1 MKRKVVFFIILLIFI
16 IIIVWLIWSNKTV
29 KTTDITVSSNNL
41 PTEFND
47 YKIAHIS
54 DLHNAEF
61 GENNSKIIDILKNQN
76 PDIIAVTGDLVDS
89 NHTNIDIAVSFMKQ
103 AVKIAPCFYV
113 TGNHEAW
120 TEQYNE
126 LESKLIEC
134 GVNVLHDT
142 YFYLEKNGTKI
153 KLVGIDDPSFT
164 KGYELTEESII
175 ETKLKEFNLE
185 DSYTIL
191 LLHRPEYFKTYVN
204 SNIDLVLTGHAH
216 GGQFRLPFIGG
227 LVAPNQGLFPKYDSG
242 LFTENNTNMVV
253 SRGIGNSIIPVRIN
267 NRPEVIMIKL
277 QSTNSK

>member
-16 IIIVWLIWSNKTV
+16 VIVWLIWSNKTV

-61 GENNSKIIDILKNQN
+61 GESNSKIIDILKNQN
-76 PDIIAVTGDLVDS
+76 PYIIAVTGDLLDS
-89 NHTNIDIAVSFMKQ
+89 NYTNIDIAVSFMKQ
-103 AVKIAPCFYV
+103 AVKIAQCFYV

-142 YFYLEKNGTKI
+142 YFDLEKNGAKI

-164 KGYELTEESII
+164 KGYELTGESIV
-175 ETKLKEFNLE
+175 EKNLKNL
-185 DSYTIL
+185 S
-191 LLHRPEYFKTYVN
+191 
-204 SNIDLVLTGHAH
+204 
-216 GGQFRLPFIGG
+216 
-227 LVAPNQGLFPKYDSG
+227 
-242 LFTENNTNMVV
+242 
-253 SRGIGNSIIPVRIN
+253 
-267 NRPEVIMIKL
+267 
-277 QSTNSK
+277 

>member
-1 MKRKVVFFIILLIFI
+1 MKRKVIFFIILFLFI
-16 IIIVWLIWSNKTV
+16 VIAWLVWSNKTV
-29 KTTDITVSSNNL
+29 KTTDIIVSSNNL
-41 PTEFND
+41 PTEFNN

-54 DLHNAEF
+54 DFHNAEF
-61 GENNSKIIDILKNQN
+61 GEKNSKIIDILKNQN

-120 TEQYNE
+120 TEQYDE

-142 YFYLEKNGTKI
+142 YFDLEKNGAKI

-175 ETKLKEFNLE
+175 ETKLKEFELE

-191 LLHRPEYFKTYVN
+191 LSHRPEYFKTYVN

-253 SRGIGNSIIPVRIN
+253 SRGIGNSIIPVRMN

-277 QSTNSK
+277 QSIDSK

>member
-16 IIIVWLIWSNKTV
+16 VIVWLIWSNKTV

-89 NHTNIDIAVSFMKQ
+89 NHTNIDIAVLFMKQ

-142 YFYLEKNGTKI
+142 YFDLEKNGAKI

-191 LLHRPEYFKTYVN
+191 LSHRPEYFKTYVN

-253 SRGIGNSIIPVRIN
+253 SRGIGNSIIPVRMN

-277 QSTNSK
+277 QSIDSK

>member
-1 MKRKVVFFIILLIFI
+1 MKRKVIFFIILLLFI
-16 IIIVWLIWSNKTV
+16 VIAWLVWSNKTV
-29 KTTDITVSSNNL
+29 KTTDIIVSSNNL
-41 PTEFND
+41 PTEFNN

-54 DLHNAEF
+54 DFHNAEF
-61 GENNSKIIDILKNQN
+61 GEKNSKIIDILKNQN

-120 TEQYNE
+120 TEQYDE

-142 YFYLEKNGTKI
+142 YFYLEKNSTKI

-175 ETKLKEFNLE
+175 ETKLKEFELE

-191 LLHRPEYFKTYVN
+191 LSHRPEYFKTYVN

-277 QSTNSK
+277 QSIDSK

>member
-1 MKRKVVFFIILLIFI
+1 MKRKVIFFIILLLFI
-16 IIIVWLIWSNKTV
+16 VIVWLIWSNKTV

-54 DLHNAEF
+54 DLHNSEF

-142 YFYLEKNGTKI
+142 YFDLEKNGAKI

-191 LLHRPEYFKTYVN
+191 LSHRPEYFKTYVN

>member
-1 MKRKVVFFIILLIFI
+1 MKRKVIFFIILLLFI
-16 IIIVWLIWSNKTV
+16 VIAWLVWSNKTV
-29 KTTDITVSSNNL
+29 KTTDIIVSSNNL
-41 PTEFND
+41 PTEFNN

-54 DLHNAEF
+54 DFHNAEF
-61 GENNSKIIDILKNQN
+61 GEKNSKIIDILKNQN

-120 TEQYNE
+120 TEQYDE

-134 GVNVLHDT
+134 GVNILHDT

-175 ETKLKEFNLE
+175 ETKLKEFELE

-191 LLHRPEYFKTYVN
+191 LSHRPEYFKTYVN

-267 NRPEVIMIKL
+267 NRPEVIIIKL

>member
-16 IIIVWLIWSNKTV
+16 VIVWLIWSNKTV

-142 YFYLEKNGTKI
+142 YFDLEKNGAKI

-191 LLHRPEYFKTYVN
+191 LSHRPEYFKTYVN

-253 SRGIGNSIIPVRIN
+253 NRGIGNSIIPVRIN
-267 NRPEVIMIKL
+267 NRPEVIIINL
-277 QSTNSK
+277 QSTDSK

>member
-1 MKRKVVFFIILLIFI
+1 MKRKVIFFIILLLFI
-16 IIIVWLIWSNKTV
+16 VIAWLVWSNKTV
-29 KTTDITVSSNNL
+29 KTTDIIVSSNNL
-41 PTEFND
+41 PTEFNN

-54 DLHNAEF
+54 DFHNAEF
-61 GENNSKIIDILKNQN
+61 GEKNSKIIDILKNQN

-120 TEQYNE
+120 TEQYDE

-134 GVNVLHDT
+134 GVNILHDT

-153 KLVGIDDPSFT
+153 KLVGIYDPSFT

-175 ETKLKEFNLE
+175 ETKLKEFELE

-191 LLHRPEYFKTYVN
+191 LSHRPEYFKTYVN

-267 NRPEVIMIKL
+267 NRPEVIIIKL

>member
-1 MKRKVVFFIILLIFI
+1 MKRKVIFFIILLLFI
-16 IIIVWLIWSNKTV
+16 VIAWLVWSNKTV
-29 KTTDITVSSNNL
+29 KTTDIIVSSNNL
-41 PTEFND
+41 PTEFNN

-54 DLHNAEF
+54 DFHNAEF
-61 GENNSKIIDILKNQN
+61 GEKNSKIIDILKNQN

-120 TEQYNE
+120 TEQYDE

-175 ETKLKEFNLE
+175 ETKLKEFELE
-185 DSYTIL
+185 DSYIIL
-191 LLHRPEYFKTYVN
+191 LSHRPEYFKTYVN

-267 NRPEVIMIKL
+267 NRPEVIIIKL

>member
-1 MKRKVVFFIILLIFI
+1 MKRKVIFFIILLLFI
-16 IIIVWLIWSNKTV
+16 VIGWLIWSNKTV

-41 PTEFND
+41 PIEFND

-54 DLHNAEF
+54 DFHNAKF
-61 GENNSKIIDILKNQN
+61 GENNSKIIDILKNEN

-89 NHTNIDIAVSFMKQ
+89 NHTNVDIAVLFMKQ

-120 TEQYNE
+120 TEQYDE

-142 YFYLEKNGTKI
+142 YFDLEKNGAKI

-164 KGYELTEESII
+164 KGYELNEESII
-175 ETKLKEFNLE
+175 ETKLKEFDLE

-191 LLHRPEYFKTYVN
+191 LSHRPEYFKTYAN

-267 NRPEVIMIKL
+267 NRPEVIIINL
-277 QSTNSK
+277 QSTDSK

>member
-1 MKRKVVFFIILLIFI
+1 MKRKVIFFIILLLFI
-16 IIIVWLIWSNKTV
+16 VIAWLVWSNKTV
-29 KTTDITVSSNNL
+29 KTTDIIVSSNNL
-41 PTEFND
+41 PTEFNN

-54 DLHNAEF
+54 DFHNAEF
-61 GENNSKIIDILKNQN
+61 GEKNSKIIDILKNQN

-120 TEQYNE
+120 TEQYDK

-142 YFYLEKNGTKI
+142 YFDLEKNGAKI

-175 ETKLKEFNLE
+175 ETKLKEFELE

-191 LLHRPEYFKTYVN
+191 LSHRPEYFKTYVN

-277 QSTNSK
+277 QSIDSK

>member
-1 MKRKVVFFIILLIFI
+1 MKRKVIFFIILLLFI
-16 IIIVWLIWSNKTV
+16 VIAWLVWSNKTV
-29 KTTDITVSSNNL
+29 KTTDIIVSSNNL
-41 PTEFND
+41 PTEFNN

-54 DLHNAEF
+54 DFHNAEF
-61 GENNSKIIDILKNQN
+61 GEKNSKIIDILKNQN

-120 TEQYNE
+120 TEQYDE

-175 ETKLKEFNLE
+175 ETKLKEFELE

-191 LLHRPEYFKTYVN
+191 LSHRPEYFKTYVN

-267 NRPEVIMIKL
+267 NRPEVIIIKL

>member
-1 MKRKVVFFIILLIFI
+1 MKRKVIFFIILLLFI
-16 IIIVWLIWSNKTV
+16 VIAWLVWSNKTV
-29 KTTDITVSSNNL
+29 KTTDIIVSSNNL
-41 PTEFND
+41 PTEFNN

-54 DLHNAEF
+54 DFHNAEF
-61 GENNSKIIDILKNQN
+61 GEKNSKIIDILKNQN

-120 TEQYNE
+120 TEQYDE

-142 YFYLEKNGTKI
+142 YFYLEKNSTKI

-175 ETKLKEFNLE
+175 ETKLKEFELE
-185 DSYTIL
+185 DSYIIL
-191 LLHRPEYFKTYVN
+191 LSHRPEYFKTYVN

-267 NRPEVIMIKL
+267 NRPEVIIIKL

>member
-1 MKRKVVFFIILLIFI
+1 MKRKVIFFIILLLFI
-16 IIIVWLIWSNKTV
+16 VIAWLVWSNKTV

-142 YFYLEKNGTKI
+142 YFDLEKNGAKI

-191 LLHRPEYFKTYVN
+191 LSHRPEYFKTYVN

-267 NRPEVIMIKL
+267 NRPEVIIINL
-277 QSTNSK
+277 QSIDSK

>member
-1 MKRKVVFFIILLIFI
+1 MKRKVIFFIILLLFI
-16 IIIVWLIWSNKTV
+16 VIAWLVWSNKTV
-29 KTTDITVSSNNL
+29 KTTGIIVSSNNL

-54 DLHNAEF
+54 DLHNSEF

-89 NHTNIDIAVSFMKQ
+89 NHINVDIAVSFMKQ
-103 AVKIAPCFYV
+103 AVEIAPCFYV

-120 TEQYNE
+120 IEQYDK

-142 YFYLEKNGTKI
+142 YFDLEKNGAKI

-164 KGYELTEESII
+164 KGYELTGESIV
-175 ETKLKEFNLE
+175 EKKLKEFELE

-191 LLHRPEYFKTYVN
+191 LSHRPEYFKTYVN

-267 NRPEVIMIKL
+267 NRPEVIIINL
-277 QSTNSK
+277 QNTI

>member
-16 IIIVWLIWSNKTV
+16 VIVWLIWSNKTV

-142 YFYLEKNGTKI
+142 YFDLEKNGAKI

-191 LLHRPEYFKTYVN
+191 LSHRPEYFKTYVN

>member
-16 IIIVWLIWSNKTV
+16 VIVWLIWSNKTV

-142 YFYLEKNGTKI
+142 YFDLEKNGAKI

-191 LLHRPEYFKTYVN
+191 LSHRPEYFKTYVN
-204 SNIDLVLTGHAH
+204 SNINLVLTGHAH

-227 LVAPNQGLFPKYDSG
+227 LVAPSQGLFPKYDSG

-267 NRPEVIMIKL
+267 NRSEVIMIKL
-277 QSTNSK
+277 QSIDSK

>member
-1 MKRKVVFFIILLIFI
+1 MKRKVIFFIILLLFI
-16 IIIVWLIWSNKTV
+16 VIAWLVWSNKTV
-29 KTTDITVSSNNL
+29 KTTDIIVSSNNL
-41 PTEFND
+41 PTEFNN

-54 DLHNAEF
+54 DFHNAEF
-61 GENNSKIIDILKNQN
+61 GEKNSKIIDILKNQN

-120 TEQYNE
+120 TEQYDE

-142 YFYLEKNGTKI
+142 YFYLEKNSTKI

-175 ETKLKEFNLE
+175 ETKLKEFELE

-191 LLHRPEYFKTYVN
+191 LSHRPEYFKTYVN

-267 NRPEVIMIKL
+267 NRPEVIIIKL

>member
-1 MKRKVVFFIILLIFI
+1 MKRKVIFFIILLLFI
-16 IIIVWLIWSNKTV
+16 VIAWLVWSNKTV
-29 KTTDITVSSNNL
+29 KTTDIIVSSNNL
-41 PTEFND
+41 PTEFNN

-54 DLHNAEF
+54 DFHNAEF
-61 GENNSKIIDILKNQN
+61 GEKNSKIIDILKNQN

-120 TEQYNE
+120 TEQYDE

-142 YFYLEKNGTKI
+142 YCDLEKNDSKI

-175 ETKLKEFNLE
+175 ETKLKEFELE
-185 DSYTIL
+185 DSYIIL
-191 LLHRPEYFKTYVN
+191 LSHRPEYFKTYVN

-267 NRPEVIMIKL
+267 NRPEVIIIKL

>member
-1 MKRKVVFFIILLIFI
+1 MKRKVIFFIILLLFI
-16 IIIVWLIWSNKTV
+16 VIVWLIWSNKTV

-54 DLHNAEF
+54 DLHNSEF

-89 NHTNIDIAVSFMKQ
+89 NHINVDIAVSFMKQ

-142 YFYLEKNGTKI
+142 YFDLEKNGAKI

-191 LLHRPEYFKTYVN
+191 LSHRPEYFKTYVN

>member
-1 MKRKVVFFIILLIFI
+1 MKRKVIFFIILLLFI
-16 IIIVWLIWSNKTV
+16 VIGWLIWSNKTI

-41 PTEFND
+41 PTEFNN

-54 DLHNAEF
+54 DFHNAEF
-61 GENNSKIIDILKNQN
+61 GEKNSKIIDILKNQN

-120 TEQYNE
+120 TEQYDE

-142 YFYLEKNGTKI
+142 YFYLEKNCTKI

-175 ETKLKEFNLE
+175 ETKLKEFELE

-191 LLHRPEYFKTYVN
+191 LSHRPEYFKTYVN

-267 NRPEVIMIKL
+267 NRPEVIIIKL

>member
-16 IIIVWLIWSNKTV
+16 VIVWLIWSNKTV

-142 YFYLEKNGTKI
+142 YFDLEKNGAKI

-191 LLHRPEYFKTYVN
+191 LSHRPEYFKTYVN

-267 NRPEVIMIKL
+267 NRSEVIMIKL
-277 QSTNSK
+277 QSIDSK

>member
-1 MKRKVVFFIILLIFI
+1 MKRKVIFFIILLLFI
-16 IIIVWLIWSNKTV
+16 VIAWLVWSNKTV
-29 KTTDITVSSNNL
+29 KTTDIIVSSNNL
-41 PTEFND
+41 PTEFNN

-54 DLHNAEF
+54 DFHNAEF
-61 GENNSKIIDILKNQN
+61 GEKNSKIIDILKNQN

-120 TEQYNE
+120 TEQYDE

-191 LLHRPEYFKTYVN
+191 LSHRPEYFKTYVN

-267 NRPEVIMIKL
+267 NRPEVIIIKL

>member
-1 MKRKVVFFIILLIFI
+1 MKRKVIFFIILLIFI
-16 IIIVWLIWSNKTV
+16 VIVWLIWSNKTV

-142 YFYLEKNGTKI
+142 YFDLEKNGAKI

-191 LLHRPEYFKTYVN
+191 LSHRPEYFKTYVN

-267 NRPEVIMIKL
+267 NRSEVIMIKL
-277 QSTNSK
+277 QSIDSK

>member
-16 IIIVWLIWSNKTV
+16 VIVWLIWSNKTV

>member
-1 MKRKVVFFIILLIFI
+1 MKRKVIFFIILLLFI
-16 IIIVWLIWSNKTV
+16 VIAWLVWSNKTV
-29 KTTDITVSSNNL
+29 KTTDIIVSSNNL
-41 PTEFND
+41 PTEFNN

-54 DLHNAEF
+54 DFHNAEF
-61 GENNSKIIDILKNQN
+61 GEKNSKIIDILKNQN

-120 TEQYNE
+120 TEQYDE

-142 YFYLEKNGTKI
+142 YFYLEKNSTKI

-175 ETKLKEFNLE
+175 ETKLKEFDLE

-191 LLHRPEYFKTYVN
+191 LSHRPEYFKTYVN

-267 NRPEVIMIKL
+267 NRPEVIIIKL

>member
-16 IIIVWLIWSNKTV
+16 VIVWLIWSNKTV

-61 GENNSKIIDILKNQN
+61 GEKNSKIIDILKNQN

-142 YFYLEKNGTKI
+142 YFDLEKNGAKI

-175 ETKLKEFNLE
+175 ETKLKEFELE

-191 LLHRPEYFKTYVN
+191 LSHRPEYFKTYVN

-267 NRPEVIMIKL
+267 NRPEVIIIKL

>member
-1 MKRKVVFFIILLIFI
+1 MKRKVIFFIILLLFI
-16 IIIVWLIWSNKTV
+16 VIAWLVWSNKTI

-41 PTEFND
+41 PIEFND

-120 TEQYNE
+120 TEQYDK

-142 YFYLEKNGTKI
+142 YFDLEKNGAKI

-175 ETKLKEFNLE
+175 ETKLKEFELE

-191 LLHRPEYFKTYVN
+191 LSHRPEYFKTYVN

-267 NRPEVIMIKL
+267 NRSEVIMIKL
-277 QSTNSK
+277 QSIDSK